1 MTIVIAFHQSG
12 YRDFKTYCIH
22 FVCRYFTNEF
32 PQLVSYMQMF
42 KFIQGVLVPLCF
54 YLTHRQARPIGMAF
68 VDSSKLQVCHNLR
81 ILKHQIFKDTEK
93 QRKGTM
99 EWFYD
104 FKFHLIINN
113 QGGII
118 SVKVTTDNL
127 DDRKPMS
134 EMADELWGCLYGD
147 KGYISDPLERE
158 LADKGVT
165 LITGMKKT

>member
-1 MTIVIAFHQSG
+1 
-12 YRDFKTYCIH
+12 
-22 FVCRYFTNEF
+22 
-32 PQLVSYMQMF
+32 
-42 KFIQGVLVPLCF
+42 
-54 YLTHRQARPIGMAF
+54 
-68 VDSSKLQVCHNLR
+68 
-81 ILKHQIFKDTEK
+81 
-93 QRKGTM
+93 M

-165 LITGMKKT
+165 LITGMKKI